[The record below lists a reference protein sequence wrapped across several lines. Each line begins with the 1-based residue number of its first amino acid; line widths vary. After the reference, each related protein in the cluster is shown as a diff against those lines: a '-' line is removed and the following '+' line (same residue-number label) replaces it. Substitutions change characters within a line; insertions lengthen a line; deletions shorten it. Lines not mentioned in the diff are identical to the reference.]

1 MLQHTRKHGASIQC
15 LDNDNNGVVDVK
27 KLETMV
33 SKIGSRV
40 KVICITHVPTNGGVI
55 NPVVR
60 IGRVASDNNILYIL
74 DSCQAVGHL
83 AIDVKKIGCDFLAAT
98 GRKYLRGPRG
108 TGFLYARTKVMLEM
122 GEKDSRR
129 LQEPPTL
136 DHYAAPIK
144 ETEDGCISYS
154 MHANARRFEQW
165 ESNFEGL
172 VALGTAIEYALQ
184 LGLQNIESRIDYL
197 ARKFRERLNAI
208 SGIKIMDLGDNS
220 SQCGIVTFVVNGI
233 SPATIKDHMQA
244 NYNVYIH
251 TSSMLSSP
259 LDGAKRILPKDGLVR
274 ASVTYFNTE
283 KEIEFVAKS
292 LHNFIEQ
299 KRADMGDVK

>member
-1 MLQHTRKHGASIQC
+1 MLTCLAEYAGNYVAMLQHTRRHGASIQC
-15 LDNDNNGVVDVK
+15 LENDSKGLVDVK
-27 KLETMV
+27 KLETV
-33 SKIGSRV
+33 ISKIGSRV
-40 KVICITHVPTNGGVI
+40 KAICITHVPTNGGVI
-55 NPVVR
+55 NPVVS
-60 IGRVASDNNILYIL
+60 IGRVASEHNILYIL
-74 DSCQAVGHL
+74 DSCQAVGQL
-83 AIDVKKIGCDFLAAT
+83 AIDVKQIGCDFLAAT

-108 TGFLYARTKVMLEM
+108 SGFLYARAEVMLEM
-122 GEKDSRR
+122 GEDDSRR

-144 ETEDGCISYS
+144 QTEDGCISYS

-165 ESNFEGL
+165 ESNFAGL

-184 LGLQNIESRIDYL
+184 LGMGEIESRIVYL

-259 LDGAKRILPKDGLVR
+259 LDGAKRILPRTGWSGPL
-274 ASVTYFNTE
+274 
-283 KEIEFVAKS
+283 
-292 LHNFIEQ
+292 
-299 KRADMGDVK
+299 